1 MLSWVAGASEEG
13 PVGPRRSELIIIF
26 LISQDPWGP
35 CLECENRR
43 HVVSLL
49 IKFHLSLNSRS
60 ATRILSNQEALY
72 YNYFLVYSDT
82 SSTLVK
88 DCINSFVSWP
98 QKRGAHN
105 RSSANQSFNRTQ
117 DHFLPPLLLFLD
129 LPFYFDFE
137 LDLHVLTETI
147 IGSEHPDD

>member
-1 MLSWVAGASEEG
+1 MIFVSFTWKESFLVDMLFIRLRFPLPPLPKFFSIWYL
-13 PVGPRRSELIIIF
+13 LIIIF

-88 DCINSFVSWP
+88 DCINSFLSLP

-105 RSSANQSFNRTQ
+105 RSSAN
-117 DHFLPPLLLFLD
+117 
-129 LPFYFDFE
+129 
-137 LDLHVLTETI
+137 
-147 IGSEHPDD
+147 